1 MTSRATL
8 VGVALCVTPCDPRPP
23 GRITLR
29 DLKQCGLAGEFFDA
43 FFNVDKYLA
52 REQREQAGTPQ
63 VGVVWGAGPGV
74 WVVLQRAWSK
84 PMG

>member
-1 MTSRATL
+1 M
-8 VGVALCVTPCDPRPP
+8 TPCDPRPP